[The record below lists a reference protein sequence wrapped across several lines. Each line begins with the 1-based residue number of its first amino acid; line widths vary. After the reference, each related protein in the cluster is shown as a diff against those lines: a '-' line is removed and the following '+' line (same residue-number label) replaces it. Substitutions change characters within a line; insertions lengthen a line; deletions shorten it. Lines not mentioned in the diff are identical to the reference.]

1 MNLIFRCKEGGDQFD
16 SAYIFYL
23 GMTLVTGSKCL
34 RFFQN
39 FQFQF
44 EKKKWWIEKKKKKN
58 QSHKW
63 THLLSLG
70 GVFCLQKAAFQSII
84 VGL

>member
-1 MNLIFRCKEGGDQFD
+1 MFFHHRLKLNESAHNKQLMNLIFRCKEGGDQFD

-44 EKKKWWIEKKKKKN
+44 EKKK
-58 QSHKW
+58 
-63 THLLSLG
+63 
-70 GVFCLQKAAFQSII
+70 
-84 VGL
+84 

>member
-1 MNLIFRCKEGGDQFD
+1 MNLTFRCKEGGDQFD

-34 RFFQN
+34 RSFQN

-44 EKKKWWIEKKKKKN
+44 EKKSDELKKIK
-58 QSHKW
+58 
-63 THLLSLG
+63 
-70 GVFCLQKAAFQSII
+70 
-84 VGL
+84 

>member
-1 MNLIFRCKEGGDQFD
+1 MNLTFRCKEGGDQFD
-16 SAYIFYL
+16 SAYIFNL

-44 EKKKWWIEKKKKKN
+44 EKKSDELKKKN
-58 QSHKW
+58 KTKVINGLTFSHLAVYFVSK
-63 THLLSLG
+63 
-70 GVFCLQKAAFQSII
+70 SI
-84 VGL
+84 

>member
-1 MNLIFRCKEGGDQFD
+1 MNLTFRCKEGGDQFD

-44 EKKKWWIEKKKKKN
+44 EKKKWWIEKKK
-58 QSHKW
+58 
-63 THLLSLG
+63 
-70 GVFCLQKAAFQSII
+70 
-84 VGL
+84 